1 MQFEIIIID
10 NNSSEYRTNQYYKK
24 IQDGPLGEII
34 KIVKYKKSFNFSKI
48 NNYVFD
54 LAKGDVLLFLNN
66 DIEFVCNDW
75 ALNLYSNAIRPQIGC
90 VGSKL
95 IYPNKTIQHAGVVLG
110 ISGTAGHIHKYFRKD
125 ENGYQNK
132 INLTQEISAVTGACM
147 AIKKSTFKEIGMF
160 DEILFKVNFNDV
172 DLCLKSMQYGFK
184 NLYVPE
190 VLAIHHES
198 ATRSTTK
205 GYKTLSNEYEKISL
219 KKKWAKIIKNDPFY
233 SPYLTLINED
243 LSLSYRKLK
252 IEAR

>member
-1 MQFEIIIID
+1 
-10 NNSSEYRTNQYYKK
+10 
-24 IQDGPLGEII
+24 
-34 KIVKYKKSFNFSKI
+34 
-48 NNYVFD
+48 
-54 LAKGDVLLFLNN
+54 
-66 DIEFVCNDW
+66 
-75 ALNLYSNAIRPQIGC
+75 
-90 VGSKL
+90 
-95 IYPNKTIQHAGVVLG
+95 
-110 ISGTAGHIHKYFRKD
+110 
-125 ENGYQNK
+125 
-132 INLTQEISAVTGACM
+132 M

-172 DLCLKSMQYGFK
+172 DLCLKSMQHGFR

-252 IEAR
+252 ISFHVTLNLRK